1 MNKRQMLAASIVTT
15 FLTVAGIGVAAENGM
30 MSPQNSSGAP
40 ATEGGMRGGGMMQD
54 GMMGGGMMGM
64 KGMME
69 NCPMM
74 GGGMDALSPQQQMQ
88 MRAEMMQAMGQIMQK
103 YASQAQP
110 ATK

>member
-1 MNKRQMLAASIVTT
+1 MNKRQILAASIVTT
-15 FLTVAGIGVAAENGM
+15 FLTVAGIGIAAENGM

-40 ATEGGMRGGGMMQD
+40 AAEDRMGGGMMRG
-54 GMMGGGMMGM
+54 GMMGGGMMDM

>member
-1 MNKRQMLAASIVTT
+1 MNKRKILAASIVTT
-15 FLTVAGIGVAAENGM
+15 FLAVSGIGIAAENGM

-40 ATEGGMRGGGMMQD
+40 TTEGRMGGGMMQ
-54 GMMGGGMMGM
+54 GGMMGM

-74 GGGMDALSPQQQMQ
+74 GAGMDALSPQQQMQ